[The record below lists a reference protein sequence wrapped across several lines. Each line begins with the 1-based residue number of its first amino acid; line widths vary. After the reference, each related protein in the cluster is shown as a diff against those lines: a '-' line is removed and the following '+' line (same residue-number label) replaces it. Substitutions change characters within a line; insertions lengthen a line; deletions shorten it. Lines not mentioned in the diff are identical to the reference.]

1 MMIIILKK
9 RIRLIKRSIFSA
21 SSAEMA
27 ATTKSILA
35 LTTIIVIPINDP
47 FFLSLILKI
56 LYILENVRFDITFNS
71 FNHFVACH
79 PDGHLYCAANFVQ
92 YKLKLNVIDDS
103 IQPQCEPISI
113 SEPCPESESRPIFEW
128 AQCLSIRLFG
138 DARAHI
144 PRFYLRGMEVRISP
158 SLFYLWIADETT
170 LAAAYCRGYRAR
182 RLLRARIDEAISRGV
197 YIPGYTGD
205 DYPTYGRGVRAR
217 LPMLPQPTV
226 YEDWI
231 DIKSEGGTDKKVVPG
246 WDIKVCSISVYPSFR
261 LCILVIN
268 KANKFPLCLVAF
280 NLSNSIRYDCNQP
293 TAIAAILPY
302 VPPSTTNVPLSNATS
317 LLHQLLDPL
326 REYWFVRAPDGAEP
340 GQVQGLANRGSRAAT
355 VDSPNPAPANNEEKE
370 IDLTDAEG
378 LSVAVLIA
386 MPNPSQPSIEAYGKG
401 KSVSRPSSYQHGA
414 GVASTSQLR
423 QSVSLDGGVVE
434 EQAKED
440 LPELM
445 MGVAEV
451 GIQIPKEPTPEPRT
465 GEGNIGGR
473 SISVPTETNPKVVSP
488 NPLERIKSN
497 SMPQ

>member
-1 MMIIILKK
+1 MSDSTSPLTLSTI
-9 RIRLIKRSIFSA
+9 
-21 SSAEMA
+21 SSPVTQTGTFTVPPTSSSTSSNSTSS
-27 ATTKSILA
+27 TTPYNPNANPFPSPNPA
-35 LTTIIVIPINDP
+35 QNPNPDP
-47 FFLSLILKI
+47 FSNGPSVYLYGFLATLVLIFLVSI
-56 LYILENVRFDITFNS
+56 C
-71 FNHFVACH
+71 VA
-79 PDGHLYCAANFVQ
+79 
-92 YKLKLNVIDDS
+92 
-103 IQPQCEPISI
+103 
-113 SEPCPESESRPIFEW
+113 W
-128 AQCLSIRLFG
+128 
-138 DARAHI
+138 
-144 PRFYLRGMEVRISP
+144 
-158 SLFYLWIADETT
+158 
-170 LAAAYCRGYRAR
+170 RGYRAR

-246 WDIKVCSISVYPSFR
+246 WDIK
-261 LCILVIN
+261 
-268 KANKFPLCLVAF
+268 
-280 NLSNSIRYDCNQP
+280 P

-401 KSVSRPSSYQHGA
+401 KRVSRPSSYQHGA

-434 EQAKED
+434 EQVKED